1 MKVGLFLTPG
11 AARAAYQA
19 GAAQVLVNE
28 GGIRF
33 DVVATCSVGA
43 LNGAFVATGQVDR
56 LVEVWANWRTRDVV
70 RVDWRGLL
78 RGAFWWAPSLM
89 SNRPE
94 KDVIERHLDGSLLL
108 PAVRLRVNLANLGTG
123 DQEVFEWPGAP
134 LGLAE
139 GVEASVAVPVAI
151 PPVEALGSQW
161 VDGLTVDG
169 FPLEQLLLETGVDRA
184 FVLGVAPRTTSGGR
198 YRNPYRVLL
207 RSIEWNQFSET
218 LLGLERSEA
227 VNQRVRAW
235 GDLRRRIEDELTA
248 AVAVQETKD
257 QVVAELDRFY
267 ARLGFPYSRRP
278 VDVVAI
284 LPERE
289 TPMMLGDFRPRRSR
303 ALMEQGRQD
312 ARRAL
317 ASLEGGDQLGPPD

>member
-1 MKVGLFLTPG
+1 MKLGLFLTPG

-28 GGIRF
+28 GGIHF

-70 RVDWRGLL
+70 RLDWRGLL
-78 RGAFWWAPSLM
+78 RGAVWWATSLM

-94 KDVIERHLDGSLLL
+94 RDVIEHHLDESRLL
-108 PAVRLRVNLANLGTG
+108 PGTRLRVNLANLGSG
-123 DQEVFEWPGAP
+123 DQEIFEWPGAP
-134 LGLAE
+134 VGLVE

-151 PPVEALGSQW
+151 PPVDALGSQW

-169 FPLEQLLLETGVDRA
+169 FPLEPLLLETGVDRA
-184 FVLGVAPRTTSGGR
+184 FVVGVAPRTSSGRR

-207 RSIEWNQFSET
+207 RSVEWNQFSET
-218 LLGLERSEA
+218 LVGLERAEV
-227 VNQRVRAW
+227 VNQRARAW
-235 GDLRRRIEDELTA
+235 AGLRQRLEDEVVA
-248 AVAVQETKD
+248 AVPDQEL
-257 QVVAELDRFY
+257 QAEVLAELGRLYGD
-267 ARLGFPYSRRP
+267 LGFPYPRRAVEIVP
-278 VDVVAI
+278 I
-284 LPERE
+284 LPDRE

-303 ALMEQGRQD
+303 ALIELGRSD

-317 ASLEGGDQLGPPD
+317 ASLPTPPSEQAS